1 MLQEENS
8 LKECFNPYLVH
19 SQGIFKTGGD
29 VYNQVMLEAGDESW
43 RPSVYDVLQNQ
54 LQAGWG

>member
-29 VYNQVMLEAGDESW
+29 VYNQVMLEAGDES
-43 RPSVYDVLQNQ
+43 
-54 LQAGWG
+54 